1 MINAVTAIISIYER
15 FGIVFCPAKIEQT
28 YVINHDAQKEEIIT
42 EDAEFE
48 IIEPKQLPQ

>member
-1 MINAVTAIISIYER
+1 MTNAITAVISIYER
-15 FGIVFCPAKIEQT
+15 FGLFFYSPPKP
-28 YVINHDAQKEEIIT
+28 KEEEILILNEEEVIT